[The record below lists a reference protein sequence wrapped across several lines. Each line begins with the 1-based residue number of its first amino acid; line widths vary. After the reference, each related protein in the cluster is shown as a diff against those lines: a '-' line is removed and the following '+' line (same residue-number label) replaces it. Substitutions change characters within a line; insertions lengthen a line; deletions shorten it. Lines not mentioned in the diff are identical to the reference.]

1 MAARASAPQA
11 APGVFAVVGEDT
23 FLAERQL
30 GALLDEDGGAPRDG
44 LELLRGDECT
54 WNKVLDLAR
63 TQSLFASRRA
73 VVVRAAEGLKG
84 GDAGLQAYLDAPN
97 PDVTLI
103 FMLGKVDKR
112 LSVWRRLLERADVR
126 SAEPLK
132 GAKLRA
138 YVSQEV
144 VRRKLPL
151 GDDGLG
157 ELLERVGQ
165 DLRRLMG
172 EIDKL
177 EAYAGGA
184 RTRLGADEVAAVLGR
199 GLARPL
205 YKLADALWARRTA
218 EVLELTQ
225 ELLDDGEAAPRLL
238 ATLHRALRQLRG
250 ARGLL
255 ASRAPSD
262 QFAARLG
269 VMPFK
274 VRELCDAAR
283 RWSDDDLSRA
293 LEALS
298 RADRRLKTGLADEPA
313 LCAAIVEACGER
325 KGRATPAPRAR

>member
-1 MAARASAPQA
+1 MAARATPKPAPR
-11 APGVFAVVGEDT
+11 VFAVVGEDS
-23 FLAERQL
+23 FLAERHLNVLLQAEA
-30 GALLDEDGGAPRDG
+30 GAGRES
-44 LELLRGDECT
+44 LELLRGDEST
-54 WNKVLDLAR
+54 WNRVLDLAR

-73 VVVRAAEGLKG
+73 IVVRAAEGLKG
-84 GDAGLQAYLDAPN
+84 GDAGLTAYLDDPN
-97 PDVTLI
+97 PDVALI

-132 GAKLRA
+132 GAKLRS
-138 YVSQEV
+138 YVAEEV
-144 VRRKLPL
+144 ARRKLPL
-151 GDDGLG
+151 TDDGLG

-177 EAYAGGA
+177 ESYADGGRA
-184 RTRLGADEVAAVLGR
+184 RLGADEVAAVLGR

-218 EVLELTQ
+218 EMLELTQ

-250 ARGLL
+250 ARGLVERRTP
-255 ASRAPSD
+255 AD
-262 QFAARLG
+262 QLAARLG

-283 RWSDDDLSRA
+283 RWSDDDLARA
-293 LEALS
+293 LLALS

-313 LCAAIVEACGER
+313 LTAAIVEACGEG

>member
-1 MAARASAPQA
+1 MAARASSKGPA
-11 APGVFAVVGEDT
+11 AGVFAVVGEDS
-23 FLAERQL
+23 FLAEREL
-30 GALLDEDGGAPRDG
+30 AALLRARSDPEGDGV
-44 LELLRGDECT
+44 ETLRGDETT
-54 WNKVLDLAR
+54 WNKVVDLAR
-63 TQSLFASRRA
+63 TQSLFAARRA

-84 GDAGLQAYLDAPN
+84 SDTPLAGYLDDPN

-103 FMLGKVDKR
+103 FVLGKVDKR
-112 LSVWRRLLERADVR
+112 LGVWKRLLERAQTL

-138 YVSQEV
+138 YVAEEV
-144 VRRKLPL
+144 ARRRLPL
-151 GDDGLG
+151 AGDGLA

-177 EAYAGGA
+177 ESYVDGA
-184 RTRLGADEVAAVLGR
+184 RGRLGADEVAKVLGR

-205 YKLADALWARRTA
+205 YKLADAFWARRPV

-238 ATLHRALRQLRG
+238 ATLHRALRQLRA
-250 ARGLL
+250 ARAHLE
-255 ASRAPSD
+255 RRTPSD
-262 QFAARLG
+262 QLAARLG

-283 RWSDDDLSRA
+283 GWSEVDLERA
-293 LEALS
+293 LLALS
-298 RADRRLKTGLADEPA
+298 RADRRLKTGTADEPA
-313 LCAAIVEACGER
+313 LAAAIVEACGETGAR
-325 KGRATPAPRAR
+325 PGPRDR